1 MEWLSADAWIAALRD
16 MGPVAIPICLALMTV
31 SAIVPIPA
39 EFPAMLNGAVHGLW
53 LGAAITWVGAMGGA
67 WISYVGAEWLHAR
80 YGHRWMGD
88 RGRGRVASLGR
99 DTGPL
104 ELLLLRL
111 TPVVAFHLI
120 NYVAGIARVPR
131 GRFLWTT
138 GLGILPGTLAFTA
151 SGMALSHWVSH
162 PIVKW
167 GAVAVV
173 VVLVGHRLRRRPPT
187 RS

>member
-1 MEWLSADAWIAALRD
+1 MESLSPEALIAALRD
-16 MGPVAIPICLALMTV
+16 LGILAIPLSLLIMMV

-39 EFPAMLNGAVHGLW
+39 ELPAMLNGAVHGLW

-67 WISYVGAEWLHAR
+67 WISYVVAEWLNAR
-80 YGHRWMGD
+80 FGRRWIGD
-88 RGRGRVASLGR
+88 RGRGRIASLGR

-111 TPVVAFHLI
+111 TPVVAFHLM

-138 GLGILPGTLAFTA
+138 GLGILPGALAFTA
-151 SGMALSHWVSH
+151 SGMALSHWMSH
-162 PIVKW
+162 PAVKW
-167 GAVAVV
+167 GALALVA
-173 VVLVGHRLRRRPPT
+173 VLVGWRLRRR
-187 RS
+187 SSVGH